1 MSIGDD
7 LRRALTGRVLVPGED
22 GFEQGRRPW
31 NLAIDQQVRAVVTA
45 ADADD
50 VAALVRYARRH
61 GLTITAQPSG
71 HGASGDTDGAILL
84 RTGQLDE
91 FQVRPGHR
99 TARVGAGVKWARVQK
114 TASRYG
120 LTGLAGSSPAVT
132 VTSYLLGGG
141 LSWFSR
147 MYGQA
152 AGSVRAFDVVDADGT
167 RACVD
172 ADTDPDLF
180 WALRGG
186 GGDYALVTAVDFDLH
201 PVAALY
207 GGRVLWPAEQAARV
221 LDAFREITATAPD
234 QLTAWYTLLHPP
246 SGQPLVAVD
255 VTHLGEAGDGEALLS
270 SLDKIAGRL
279 YDSRGKMAVAD
290 LGDITA
296 EATAP
301 GPFMSRTELLTAL
314 DEEAAARLLDR
325 PIGPLRKVQIRHL
338 SGAFARPSDSAAGH
352 IDEPYSMYMFG
363 IPGEG
368 VRDRYDSLAQA
379 LAART
384 TGRKPFTHL
393 APGEH
398 AASAFPAAILARL
411 RAVKRRHDPYEVF
424 RSNFPVLAD
433 AQPCC
438 STAETA
444 QSNISRPEHC

>member
-7 LRRALTGRVLVPGED
+7 LRRALTGPVLVPGED

-31 NLAIDQQVRAVVTA
+31 NLAIDQQVRAVVVA
-45 ADADD
+45 VDAHD
-50 VAALVRYARRH
+50 VSALVRYARRN

-71 HGASGDTDGAILL
+71 HGASGDTADAILL

-152 AGSVRAFDVVDADGT
+152 SGSVRAFDVVDADGSRT
-167 RACVD
+167 CVD

-186 GGDYALVTAVDFDLH
+186 GGDYALVTAVDFDLQ
-201 PVAALY
+201 PVDALY
-207 GGRVLWPAEQAARV
+207 GGRMLWPAEQAARV
-221 LDAFREITATAPD
+221 LDAFREVTATAPD
-234 QLTAWYTLLHPP
+234 QLTTWYTLIHPAASP
-246 SGQPLVAVD
+246 PLVAVD
-255 VTHLGEAGDGEALLS
+255 VTYLGQAADGEAALS
-270 SLDKIAGRL
+270 RLDQIAGRL

-296 EATAP
+296 EATDP
-301 GPFMSRTELLTAL
+301 GPFTSRTELLTAL
-314 DEEAAARLLDR
+314 DDEAAARLLDR
-325 PIGPLRKVQIRHL
+325 PIDPLRKVQIRHL
-338 SGAFARPSDSAAGH
+338 GGAFARPSDSAAGH
-352 IDEPYSMYMFG
+352 IGEPYSMYMFG

-368 VRDRYDSLAQA
+368 VRDRFESLAHT
-379 LAART
+379 LASHT

-398 AASAFPAAILARL
+398 AASAFPEATLGRL
-411 RAVKRRHDPYEVF
+411 RAVKRRRDPYGVF
-424 RSNFPVLAD
+424 RSNFPVLAGEIQV
-433 AQPCC
+433 A
-438 STAETA
+438 A
-444 QSNISRPEHC
+444 RR